1 MKETIL
7 IVGEDEALSST
18 RAALLREW
26 QVVTT
31 LCEGAA
37 AAILG
42 RRYDLLILCQT
53 VPKEAAIKI
62 IATARATHPSVRVLA
77 VSREG
82 EDRRFDS
89 ERYEVQLNNPRGLR
103 DAAAR
108 LLSPSTVEC
117 G

>member
-26 QVVTT
+26 QVATT
-31 LCEGAA
+31 LSEGAA

-53 VPKEAAIKI
+53 VPEEAARKL
-62 IATARATHPSVRVLA
+62 IATARAMHPSVPVLA
-77 VSREG
+77 VAREG
-82 EDRRFDS
+82 EDRCLDS
-89 ERYEVQLNNPRGLR
+89 ERYEVQLSNPRGLR
-103 DAAAR
+103 DAVAR